1 MNLIEH
7 FTQSKDKCI
16 LADSL
21 FYDTITCTG
30 FSQELVCENAFFFL
44 LVTSGRAKVHIREIR
59 DYTHHIRKNDL
70 FVIPASM
77 TAGFQQLSTD
87 FTMHCLVFTPPFF
100 YSLPSSQFLYGKL
113 CEFITRYSFAS
124 IHLKNDAGT
133 YLKKTFS
140 LFQGYRTEKLLHQER
155 IYGHLCNFFILNV
168 GDICFSSIEDVSP
181 AISNKSWIYYKFKDL
196 VFEYYR
202 QHHKIHFYAE
212 RLSVSDI
219 YLSRIVKAE
228 TGQTI
233 HEHITRLLY
242 TEAKKMLSCSKNN
255 IQKITDTLGF
265 TDQAS
270 FSKFFKR
277 FSGISPTEYRNSIK
291 INEDSIR

>member
-140 LFQGYRTEKLLHQER
+140 LFQGYRTEKLLHQEG
-155 IYGHLCNFFILNV
+155 IYGHLYNFFILNV

>member
-7 FTQSKDKCI
+7 FTRSKDKCI

-21 FYDTITCTG
+21 FYDTITCAD
-30 FSQELVCENAFFFL
+30 SSKELVFENAFFFL
-44 LVTSGRAKVHIREIR
+44 LVTNGKAKVHIRDMR
-59 DYTHHIRKNDL
+59 DYTHHIGKNDL
-70 FVIPASM
+70 LVIPTSM
-77 TAGFQQLSTD
+77 PAELQQLSTD
-87 FTMHCLVFTPPFF
+87 FTMHCLMFTPPFF

-124 IHLKNDAGT
+124 IHLKNGADT

-140 LFQGYRTEKLLHQER
+140 LFQGYRAKKLLHQEG

-168 GDICFSSIEDVSP
+168 GDIFFSSIEDASP

-242 TEAKKMLSCSKNN
+242 TEAKKMLSCSKNS

-265 TDQAS
+265 TDQTS

-277 FSGISPTEYRNSIK
+277 FAGISPTEYRNSIK
-291 INEDSIR
+291 NK